1 MGSGARWS
9 SNWGCGRGGVRVSSS
24 AKERSLFRSPILS
37 FRTLNLQGPGRSGLE
52 VTGRLSRGSLPR
64 ARRTQTW
71 EAVSAKQQ
79 GPWTPGGAVPRRLG
93 TPGTAVRLPVP
104 DAHRY
109 EGLAT
114 LIITSPPLAL
124 FRNPS
129 PTRRSF
135 PSPHQNDG
143 GLGVRG
149 GGRVRVRPRG
159 KFRSMD

>member
-1 MGSGARWS
+1 M
-9 SNWGCGRGGVRVSSS
+9 SSS
-24 AKERSLFRSPILS
+24 AKERSLFRSPRLS
-37 FRTLNLQGPGRSGLE
+37 FRTLNLQGPGRSGLSDS
-52 VTGRLSRGSLPR
+52 RLLEDCQEAHFLELGGLRPGKRSAPSSKVLGHQVALSLV
-64 ARRTQTW
+64 A
-71 EAVSAKQQ
+71 
-79 GPWTPGGAVPRRLG
+79 LG